1 MKLGIIGGFGPLAT
15 AAFYEKIINMTD
27 AASDQEHIE
36 TLIYS
41 KPPIPGR
48 VDYILGKSDIN
59 PAPEIRQMA
68 LDLEEQNV
76 DLLALPCVTV
86 HYFYDEITLGLCV
99 PLLNMLDET
108 VDFLHR
114 NNFTKVGILGTA
126 GTVLGGHLAKALKSG
141 SIDYILPDKATQD
154 KISSVIFHNVKSG
167 TVSGTDIIQTAGN
180 SLFQQGAEVIL
191 LACTELSVLNMKHPF
206 TGSYIDMMDL
216 LAEDAIQKCGKKVR
230 KEMTAYAK
238 LKQALSNAD

>member
-15 AAFYEKIINMTD
+15 AAFYEKIVTMTD
-27 AASDQEHIE
+27 ASSDQEHIE

-41 KPPIPGR
+41 KPQIPGR
-48 VDYILGKSDIN
+48 VDYILGRSDIN

-68 LDLEEQNV
+68 FDLEEQNV
-76 DLLALPCVTV
+76 DFLALPCVTV
-86 HYFYDEITLGLCV
+86 HYFFDEITSGLCV

-108 VDFLHR
+108 VDFLQKNH
-114 NNFTKVGILGTA
+114 FTKVGILGTA
-126 GTVLGGHLAKALKSG
+126 GTVLGGHLAAALKAG
-141 SIDYILPDKATQD
+141 NIDYILPDKATQD

-167 TVSGTDIIQTAGN
+167 TVSGSEAIQEAGS

-191 LACTELSVLNMKHPF
+191 LACTELSVLNMKQPF
-206 TGSYIDMMDL
+206 TGSYIDMMDI

-230 KEMTAYAK
+230 KEMTTYAK
-238 LKQALSNAD
+238 LKKALSDTD